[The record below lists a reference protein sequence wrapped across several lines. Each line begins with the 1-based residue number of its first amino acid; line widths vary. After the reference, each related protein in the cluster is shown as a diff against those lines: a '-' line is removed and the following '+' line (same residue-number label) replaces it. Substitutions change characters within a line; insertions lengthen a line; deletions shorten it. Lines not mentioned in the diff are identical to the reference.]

1 MRILIELPSWLG
13 DTVMATPAI
22 ENLINFHK
30 QSEFIIVGTK
40 ISVEIFK
47 KHPKVSNT
55 YVLDK
60 KYSSI
65 FFLPSKLGKFDKF
78 FTFRF

>member
-1 MRILIELPSWLG
+1 MRILIELPTWLG

-40 ISVEIFK
+40 IAVEIFK
-47 KHPKVSNT
+47 KHPETVRKREEIELMNCLASGGG
-55 YVLDK
+55 
-60 KYSSI
+60 
-65 FFLPSKLGKFDKF
+65 PKLS
-78 FTFRF
+78 